1 VSARALEALDR
12 ILNRG
17 GEPDD
22 VLRSSV
28 SILAEEP
35 GITWAGIAF
44 VEEGKVALGPE
55 AGEPDEPR
63 RVRVPVVYQG
73 SRVGE
78 LWVDGEAGQVFLE
91 RVAVLISAHVLIGWD
106 TRGESWE
113 P

>member
-1 VSARALEALDR
+1 MSARALEALDR

-35 GITWAGIAF
+35 GIAWAGIAF

-78 LWVDGEAGQVFLE
+78 LWVDGEAGQAFLE

-106 TRGESWE
+106 TRGERWE